1 MAKPLKVGLV
11 GTGGISRRHLP
22 AYQQFPDQVQLTA
35 ACDIVEDAVAEF
47 GKRNQVDAI
56 YTDFEKMLREADID
70 AVDICTAH
78 NAHAPLAIAAAE
90 AGKHAITEKP
100 MAISLDECRQM
111 IEAADKAGVT
121 LMVAQHLRSTLEA
134 RAVKRMLDD
143 GTLGEIQAVKTHAI
157 QGGGRPRPR
166 AQGISHWGRDKAVAG
181 GGILMMVSVHHIDLL
196 RYYAGDVKR
205 VTGICQS
212 IQPHMLNGA
221 EDMASATLEFES
233 GAIGNLF
240 ANGTTYLAPEGS
252 SYQIFGSN
260 GTIISTRPT
269 DQQREIGAIPHFG
282 DILYRL
288 REENPDMSTVQN
300 PKFDPIAT
308 DPDDLPTTNGFI
320 NEILHF
326 ADCCRTGEEP
336 VSSGRDNIGTVKT
349 IMGIYEA
356 SRTGGWV
363 DLDTL

>member
-1 MAKPLKVGLV
+1 MSKPLKVGLV

-35 ACDIVEDAVAEF
+35 ACDIVEAAVQEF
-47 GKRNQVDAI
+47 GKRNQIDAV

-121 LMVAQHLRSTLEA
+121 LMVAQHLRCTLEA
-134 RAVKRMLDD
+134 RAVKRMLDE
-143 GTLGEIQAVKTHAI
+143 GTLGTVQAVKTHAI

-166 AQGISHWGRDKAVAG
+166 RQGISHWGRDKNVAG

-196 RYYAGDVKR
+196 RYYVGNVKR

-212 IQPHMLNGA
+212 LQPHMLNGA
-221 EDMASATLEFES
+221 EDMVSAALEFES
-233 GAIGNLF
+233 GAVGNLF

-260 GTIISTRPT
+260 GTIVSTRP
-269 DQQREIGAIPHFG
+269 DDLQRERGAIPHFG
-282 DILYRL
+282 DILCRL

-300 PKFDPIAT
+300 PKFEPIAT
-308 DPDDLPTTNGFI
+308 NAADLPTANGFV

-326 ADCCRTGEEP
+326 ADCCRTGAEP
-336 VSSGRDNIGTVKT
+336 VSSGRDNIGTIKT

-356 SRTGGWV
+356 SRTGAWV
-363 DLDTL
+363 DLDSL